1 MRPRTDGD
9 AGAASPPPPPVKAP
23 AASAS
28 PKAPASSAPEL
39 PRSDDAPA
47 ETADAGEKSEA
58 DKETT
63 PFTAP
68 KPPSEEPLDPDEAK
82 RLRWKKLADKIGLR
96 TLGMSFGVHVFL
108 LLIACFIGVSGVME
122 SQVDFLP
129 GGDSPQAQAAAEVL
143 THKIQQK
150 KNPWLKNKP
159 TMRKLTVQ
167 SVASNIVLPEM
178 PPMDMT
184 DFSKINN
191 RIEVKS
197 SSLGMGQPLGMGTG
211 GAGGGFGAG
220 IGRGAKF
227 SFLGQTALGRRVIYV
242 VDVSGSMS
250 AIGQGEKISRFDLL
264 KKELTKSISQ
274 LPAGTAFQVLFF
286 SDFAWPPG
294 EVNSRNSEAFGKYRW
309 PTIDGTYDT
318 LSAENYKKAK
328 IPTFKYL
335 QVTPFSLQDMK
346 KIIDEADNPGGTNW
360 GSGLLMALNANP
372 KPDVIFFMTDGN
384 RSDEMGWIDVVT
396 AENKRKLPM
405 TTIHTSAMQQ
415 PDAAIELDLLAKR
428 NNGKFTVVLGEGKV
442 VKGEDY
448 FKMKKK

>member
-1 MRPRTDGD
+1 M
-9 AGAASPPPPPVKAP
+9 
-23 AASAS
+23 
-28 PKAPASSAPEL
+28 
-39 PRSDDAPA
+39 
-47 ETADAGEKSEA
+47 
-58 DKETT
+58 
-63 PFTAP
+63 
-68 KPPSEEPLDPDEAK
+68 DPDEAK
-82 RLRWKKLADKIGLR
+82 RQRWKKLADKIGLQ

-159 TMRKLTVQ
+159 QMRKLAVQ
-167 SVASNIVLPEM
+167 SVSANIVLPEM

-197 SSLGMGQPLGMGTG
+197 SSLGMGQPLGAGAG

-294 EVNSRNSEAFGKYRW
+294 EVNSRNGEAFGKYRW
-309 PTIDGTYDT
+309 PTIDGSYDT
-318 LSAENYKKAK
+318 LSVENYKKAK

-346 KIIDEADNPGGTNW
+346 KIIDDADNPGGTNW
-360 GSGLLMALNANP
+360 GSGLLMALSANP

-405 TTIHTSAMQQ
+405 TVIHTSAMQQ
-415 PDAAIELDLLAKR
+415 PDAAVELDLLAKR

-448 FKMKKK
+448 FKMKK